1 MFLGEVNEVWL
12 SFYLARATMNKHIRI
27 LETFKNKGKVGPA
40 KVYNSWV
47 IVEHSGHLKYWHH
60 GVGISLIDNGD
71 TSILI

>member
-40 KVYNSWV
+40 KVYQSWMV
-47 IVEHSGHLKYWHH
+47 VEHSGHLRYWYHD
-60 GVGISLIDNGD
+60 VGIFLIDNVD